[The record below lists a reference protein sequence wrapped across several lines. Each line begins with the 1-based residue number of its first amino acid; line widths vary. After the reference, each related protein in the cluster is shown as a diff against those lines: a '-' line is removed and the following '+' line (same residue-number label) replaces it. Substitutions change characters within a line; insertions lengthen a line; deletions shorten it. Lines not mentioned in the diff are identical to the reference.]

1 MKWKLL
7 RNEKQI
13 DLVEYTKQYLIEKPD
28 TKIFIGTD
36 SQNNGRFSKFA
47 YVIVFYNEK
56 KGGHIIYSVLSFDII
71 RDRFQRLLKEVEY
84 SIQIADTLRA
94 SGISRPITIDI
105 DLNTDKKYFSNT
117 VLTTALGWV
126 TSLGYECRTKPY
138 AAASSKAADKL
149 CH

>member
-7 RNEKQI
+7 RNEKEVNLI
-13 DLVEYTKQYLIEKPD
+13 DYIVDYLNEKPN

-36 SQNNGRFSKFA
+36 SQNNGRKTKFA
-47 YVIVFYNEK
+47 FVIVLYNEK
-56 KGGHIIYSVLSFDII
+56 KGGHIIYSTLITDLIK
-71 RDRFQRLLKEVEY
+71 DRFTRLLKEVEH
-84 SIQIADTLRA
+84 SINIADDLRLHK
-94 SGISRPITIDI
+94 IDKPITIDI
-105 DLNTDKKYFSNT
+105 DLNLDKKFFSHV